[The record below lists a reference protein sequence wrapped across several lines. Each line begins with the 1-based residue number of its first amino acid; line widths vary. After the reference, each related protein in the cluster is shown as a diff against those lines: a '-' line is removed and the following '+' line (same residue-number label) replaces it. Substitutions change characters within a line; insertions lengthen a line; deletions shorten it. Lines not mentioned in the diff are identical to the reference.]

1 MKGKF
6 HTEEAVIPILLR
18 KGIIVKEYGYDK
30 NNNQVVVK
38 EVGIPLNVFPGLRIL
53 GKLDFMRKQGW
64 RVLKVSEMTDN
75 IRVQRKK
82 EDKEPF
88 KKERRKK
95 VISKM
100 K

>member
-1 MKGKF
+1 MGKK

-18 KGIIVKEYGYDK
+18 KGIIVKEYDYDE

-38 EVGIPLNVFPGLRIL
+38 EIGIPQNVFPGLKIL

-64 RVLKVSEMTDN
+64 KVLKVSEMTDN

-95 VISKM
+95 VINKM
-100 K
+100 R

>member
-18 KGIIVKEYGYDK
+18 KGIIVKEYDYDK